1 MICFNCGINVKGQE
15 QKECQLCGVKFG
27 TYCPVCLSPNPPM
40 GRFCFNCGSNLE
52 SFESRSS
59 VQNFDT
65 LTENRRNVA
74 VIFADVSG
82 FTALSEKLD
91 PEEVRELIN
100 DCFNYIT
107 KPVYEMEGTIDKY
120 IGDCVMVL
128 FGAKYI
134 HADDAKRA
142 VLCCMKMLDLISEFS
157 EERLSDKGL
166 SLNLSIGINYGLVVT
181 GSIGNTFDKDYT
193 VMGDI
198 VNTAQRLQANAQTGT
213 ILVSESVYVETKDMI
228 EYSELKEMKVKNKEH
243 PVKCY
248 SPIKVKDEYSYH
260 NRIGFVGRVKELN
273 QLITAYNNIQNY
285 GTKCINIIGDAG
297 LGKTTIMKKFMGKL
311 GSDVKKI
318 WTDCSSLHQNRVN
331 YTISSILMNIM
342 NINPADSISV
352 KQHRVASFTDF
363 ILKGRTEEE
372 VKRNADFIGLVL
384 GLNRDNDFQNILN
397 SMSFE
402 SVKKEIVKQLR
413 IFFIHLSKRN
423 KMVIM
428 VDDIHWCDTGSLVIM
443 RELIEVLSDVNIT
456 FVFSSRY
463 ESDELKKLNDKKY
476 QALKIRELSKEHIKE
491 LVCKHLGCTDIDEV
505 FLDTIIKYT
514 NGNPLYINEFI
525 QKIRREKSFAIKKGV
540 ASINSI
546 EAISIPDNIQSL
558 ILANMEELDDRSR
571 SVLQAASVIGKDF
584 RLSIV
589 CTLLGLNE
597 EDAFDALELPVQM
610 NIISLKTA
618 YTASG
623 VVEKEFMFNQDTERE
638 AIYNNILNKDKR
650 EYHKRIADIIESRY
664 SKEIEDY
671 YEILFAHFSKA
682 NQVKKA
688 ADYAFRI
695 ALKYKNIYDMESSL
709 EYYRMFIE
717 LWDEKD
723 PDDELK
729 ILQSYRDMGY
739 INFVMAD
746 YDNALVNLNNALEK
760 AKLYDDIYSIRLMI
774 AEIYKEQDAYDNAL
788 DILNAIEPKLKQ
800 ENNLYGKLLQMK
812 CNIYRIM
819 GNQEALDIARRSEKL
834 LVKTRDYENFSEMM
848 NQAGII
854 YFTKGDIRNSL
865 LCLDKS
871 YKYAEKINNLAI
883 MSKVS
888 GNLGAIFHATGMISK
903 AQEYF
908 NKCINISK
916 KISDQQGYIAGC
928 INLGIL
934 YMDKGLFD
942 QAEVLFNESLEISR
956 EIAAKLNESIL
967 LTNIGDIMYERGLM
981 DKALSYYDKSLEIV
995 KEINVPIGEG
1005 INYISIARL
1014 YIETGKYGSVDSIL
1028 NTAYDIFVE
1037 ADEIAYISDYHRY
1050 KSSYELLTGNAQSA
1064 LEHCEKAISI
1074 SEEVKS
1080 DNRKLKGLRLKAE
1093 ILAEIGEFDKAIE
1106 LLEESITLSH
1116 QLEAECEAAKGY
1128 FFRYGLYKKLGN
1140 YEAAQED
1147 LKQAKEYAGN
1157 IDKCRFAEIVI
1168 NE

>member
-27 TYCPVCLSPNPPM
+27 TCCPACLSPNPPM
-40 GRFCFNCGSNLE
+40 GRFCFNCGANLE
-52 SFESRSS
+52 SPESRSS
-59 VQNFDT
+59 VQNFET
-65 LTENRRNVA
+65 LPENRRNVA

-128 FGAKYI
+128 FGAKHI

-142 VLCCMKMLDLISEFS
+142 VLCCIKMLKLISEFS
-157 EERLSDKGL
+157 EERLSAKGI
-166 SLNLSIGINYGLVVT
+166 SLNLSIGINFGLVVT

-198 VNTAQRLQANAQTGT
+198 VNTAQRLQSNAQTGN
-213 ILVSESVYVETKDMI
+213 ILVSESVYVETKDVI
-228 EYSELKEMKVKNKEH
+228 DYSELKEIKVKNKEH

-248 SPIKVKDEYSYH
+248 VPIKVKDEYYYQ
-260 NRIGFVGRVKELN
+260 NKIDFIGRVKELN
-273 QLITAYNNIQNY
+273 RLITTYNNVQNF
-285 GTKCINIIGDAG
+285 GTKCINIVGDAG
-297 LGKTTIMKKFMGKL
+297 LGKTSIIKKFLAKL
-311 GSDVKKI
+311 GSDVKKV
-318 WTDCSSLHQNRVN
+318 WSDCSSLHQNRVN

-342 NINPADSISV
+342 NINSADSTSV
-352 KQHRVASFTDF
+352 KQHRLSSFIDF
-363 ILKGRTEEE
+363 ILKDRTEEE

-384 GLNRDNDFQNILN
+384 GLTRDNDFQNILN

-402 SVKKEIVKQLR
+402 NVRKEIIKQLR
-413 IFFIHLSKRN
+413 IFFIHLSKRY
-423 KMVIM
+423 KMVIV
-428 VDDIHWCDTGSLVIM
+428 VDDIHWCDANSLAVI
-443 RELIEVLSDVNIT
+443 RELIEMLSDVNIT
-456 FVFSSRY
+456 FVLSSRY
-463 ESDELKKLNDKKY
+463 EPDELKKLDVKKY
-476 QALKIRELSKEHIKE
+476 KALKIRKLDKKHIKE
-491 LVCKHLGCTDIDEV
+491 LVCKYLNCIDIDKM
-505 FLDTIIKYT
+505 FLDIVIKYT

-525 QKIRREKSFAIKKGV
+525 QKIRRERSFVIAEGV
-540 ASINSI
+540 AAINPS
-546 EAISIPDNIQSL
+546 ETISIPDNIQSL
-558 ILANMEELDDRSR
+558 ILANIAELNDKARNL
-571 SVLQAASVIGKDF
+571 LQAASVIGKDF

-589 CTLLGLNE
+589 CALVGLNVE
-597 EDAFDALELPVQM
+597 EAFDALGLPLHM
-610 NIISLKTA
+610 NIISLKKA

-650 EYHKRIADIIESRY
+650 GYHKKTGDIIEARY
-664 SKEIEDY
+664 TKEIEDY
-671 YEILFAHFSKA
+671 YEILFTHYSKA
-682 NQVKKA
+682 NQDKKA
-688 ADYAFRI
+688 AHYAFKI
-695 ALKYKNIYDMESSL
+695 ALKYKNIYDMASSL
-709 EYYRMFIE
+709 EFYQKFVRLSEENDSDNEIE
-717 LWDEKD
+717 V
-723 PDDELK
+723 
-729 ILQSYRDMGY
+729 LQSYQDMGY
-739 INFVMAD
+739 INFIMAD
-746 YDNALVNLNNALEK
+746 YDNALANLNKALGK

-774 AEIYKEQDAYDNAL
+774 AEIYKEQDAYENAL
-788 DILNAIEPKLKQ
+788 AILNDIEPKLKL
-800 ENNLYGKLLQMK
+800 ENILYGKLLQMK
-812 CNIYRIM
+812 CSIYRIT
-819 GNQEALDIARRSEKL
+819 GNHEALNIVRRSEKL
-834 LVKTRDYENFSEMM
+834 LTKTRDYENFSEMM

-888 GNLGAIFHATGMISK
+888 GNLGAIYHATGMISK

-908 NKCINISK
+908 DKCIYISK

-942 QAEVLFNESLEISR
+942 QAEILFNESLEISR
-956 EIAAKLNESIL
+956 EIAARLNESIL
-967 LTNIGDIMYERGLM
+967 LTNLGDIMYERGFM
-981 DKALSYYDKSLEIV
+981 DNALAYYDKSLEIV
-995 KEINVPIGEG
+995 KEINVPVGEG

-1014 YIETGKYGSVDSIL
+1014 YIKTGKYGKVESIL
-1028 NTAYDIFVE
+1028 KTAYDIFVE

-1050 KSSYELLTGNAQSA
+1050 KSSYEFLAGNAHSA

-1074 SEEVKS
+1074 SEDVNS

-1093 ILAEIGEFDKAIE
+1093 ILTEIGEVGRAIE
-1106 LLEESITLSH
+1106 LLGESVTLAH
-1116 QLEAECEAAKGY
+1116 QLEADFEAAKGY
-1128 FFRYGLYKKLGN
+1128 FFRYGLNKRLGN
-1140 YEAAQED
+1140 YEAAKKD
-1147 LKQAKEYAGN
+1147 LKLAKEYAGN
-1157 IDKCRFAEIVI
+1157 IDDCRFAETVR